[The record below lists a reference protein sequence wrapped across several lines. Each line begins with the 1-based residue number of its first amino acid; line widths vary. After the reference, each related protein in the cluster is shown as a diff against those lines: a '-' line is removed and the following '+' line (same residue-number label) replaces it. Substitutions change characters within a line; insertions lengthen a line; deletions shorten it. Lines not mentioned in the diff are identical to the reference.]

1 MCGIKLQ
8 VRGKNYRSVILFS
21 QHAAVLYNTIVSFS
35 VKLKSVVYVPW
46 YILKQSPCQSFC
58 YKQSK
63 FFSYCLRIINSRRF
77 LCQFS
82 AIKNLN
88 SRVMMMIM
96 AASPFF
102 QFLKTLNSSI
112 GKVND
117 DGAVNI
123 IVKQYLSYSYHFKSF
138 ENISLFLF

>member
-1 MCGIKLQ
+1 MCAVKLQ

-21 QHAAVLYNTIVSFS
+21 QHAAVLYNT
-35 VKLKSVVYVPW
+35 VYVPW
-46 YILKQSPCQSFC
+46 YILKQSSLSCQSFC

-63 FFSYCLRIINSRRF
+63 FFSYCLRIINSRRL

-112 GKVND
+112 RKVN

-123 IVKQYLSYSYHFKSF
+123 IVKQYLSYSYHFKIF
-138 ENISLFLF
+138 ENISLFSF